1 MTERI
6 YELTGITPAMLGTMV
21 GVSLFVF
28 LGTLVA
34 IPFILVRLPDDYFDL
49 RVPRHFMEGSH
60 PAIRVVAKVIRNIVG
75 VAFLLA
81 GLAMLLLPGQGVLT
95 LLIGI
100 SLTDFPGK
108 RRLEA
113 KIIGQP
119 KVFGAV
125 NSLRAKFGKPPF
137 VLASKEIREFT

>member
-6 YELTGITPAMLGTMV
+6 FELTGISPAMLGTIV

-34 IPFILVRLPDDYFDL
+34 IPFILVRLPEDYFDL
-49 RVPRHFMEGSH
+49 RVPRTWMKDSH
-60 PAIRVVAKVIRNIVG
+60 PVVRVVTKVLKNILG
-75 VAFLLA
+75 LAFLLA
-81 GLAMLLLPGQGVLT
+81 GLAMLVLPGQGVLT

-100 SLTDFPGK
+100 SLLDFRGK

-113 KIIGQP
+113 RIIGQR
-119 KVFGAV
+119 KVFNAV
-125 NSLRAKFGKPPF
+125 NSLRAKFEKPPF
-137 VLASKEIREFT
+137 VLASKEGSSD

>member
-6 YELTGITPAMLGTMV
+6 FELTGISPAMLGTMV

-34 IPFILVRLPDDYFDL
+34 IPFILIRLPADYFDL
-49 RVPRHFMEGSH
+49 RVPRQFMKGSH
-60 PAIRVVAKVIRNIVG
+60 PIIRMVGKVIRNIVG
-75 VAFLLA
+75 LAFLLA
-81 GLAMLLLPGQGVLT
+81 GLAMLVLPGQGVLT

-100 SLTDFPGK
+100 SLLDFPGK

-113 KIIGQP
+113 RIIGQP
-119 KVFGAV
+119 KVFNAV
-125 NSLRAKFGKPPF
+125 NSLRAKFEKPPF
-137 VLASKEIREFT
+137 VLAQK

>member
-6 YELTGITPAMLGTMV
+6 FELTGISPAMLGTIV

-34 IPFILVRLPDDYFDL
+34 IPFILIRLPEDYFDL
-49 RVPRHFMEGSH
+49 RVPRHFMRGSH
-60 PAIRVVAKVIRNIVG
+60 PVIRMVAKVIRNIVG
-75 VAFLLA
+75 LAFLLA
-81 GLAMLLLPGQGVLT
+81 GLAMLVLPGQGVLT

-100 SLTDFPGK
+100 SLLDFPGK

-113 KIIGQP
+113 RIIGQP
-119 KVFGAV
+119 KVFSAV
-125 NSLRAKFGKPPF
+125 NSLRAKFKKPPF
-137 VLASKEIREFT
+137 VLAQK